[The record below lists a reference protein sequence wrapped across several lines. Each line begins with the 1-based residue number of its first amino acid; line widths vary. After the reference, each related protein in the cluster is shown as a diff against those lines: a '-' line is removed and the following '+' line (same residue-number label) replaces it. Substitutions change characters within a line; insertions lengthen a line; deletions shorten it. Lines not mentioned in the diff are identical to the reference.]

1 MIPELKGGG
10 ARKGGGGQGGGGRGW
25 WRRPAVVELRAL
37 HTMAARQ
44 ARLATL
50 REGTRGGRRWEVAR
64 RRIADGRW
72 NMEGPLAPDDEEVE
86 QNWFWRQAAQKK
98 KPLVVEVHFLDG
110 IKICIEAFR
119 TYMGGRAEVGQDA
132 GGEYNILKDDIILVG
147 DETVHKCLSV
157 TFVR

>member
-1 MIPELKGGG
+1 AKAKVWPKRTPEEEAEKKKRQRAKRAEKWPEVAERWAAMIPELKGGG

-86 QNWFWRQAAQKK
+86 QNWFWRRHRR
-98 KPLVVEVHFLDG
+98 PDG
-110 IKICIEAFR
+110 
-119 TYMGGRAEVGQDA
+119 GGWR
-132 GGEYNILKDDIILVG
+132 
-147 DETVHKCLSV
+147 
-157 TFVR
+157 